1 MFFLLSEAGD
11 REVAIPYKMGCDHG
25 GANWTFVEEL
35 LNDYSEIFNVDV
47 YIYSLEGY

>member
-1 MFFLLSEAGD
+1 MFFLLDEAGD
-11 REVAIPYKMGCDHG
+11 REVAIPYKMDCDRD